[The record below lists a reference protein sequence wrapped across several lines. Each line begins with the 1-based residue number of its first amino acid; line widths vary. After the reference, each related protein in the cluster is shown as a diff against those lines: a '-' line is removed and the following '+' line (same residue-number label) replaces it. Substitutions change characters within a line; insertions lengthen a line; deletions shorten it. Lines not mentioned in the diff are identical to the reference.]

1 MKKTL
6 CECSLQKRTKMISIF
21 YLLVN
26 LATGFYRSYQLGLIE
41 FVGEYDGV
49 KAFSCISNTLVAF
62 ILAMFSALLIYAVYN
77 NHRQLM
83 MPWLFT
89 TILIACT
96 RDVYMLIRSF
106 FYASAGTW
114 LGVLYVTA
122 MVMQITLGMYL
133 WWVVYGFYHELK
145 DKENEKRKKDL
156 LVGNSSTNPA
166 TSDPV

>member
-1 MKKTL
+1 
-6 CECSLQKRTKMISIF
+6 MIK
-21 YLLVN
+21 LVN

-41 FVGEYDGV
+41 FVSLYVLLGEYDGV

-62 ILAMFSALLIYAVYN
+62 ILAMFSALLVYAVSN
-77 NHRQLM
+77 KHRQLM

-114 LGVLYVTA
+114 LGVLYVAA

-133 WWVVYGFYHELK
+133 WWIVYGFYHELK
-145 DKENEKRKKDL
+145 DKEDEKRKKDL
-156 LVGNSSTNPA
+156 LVCNSSTNPA
-166 TSDPV
+166 ISDA

>member
-1 MKKTL
+1 
-6 CECSLQKRTKMISIF
+6 MINASMPITF
-21 YLLVN
+21 FQLVN

-41 FVGEYDGV
+41 FVGIGVLYLIHFSIVASFLTARFLCVLLGEYDGV

-62 ILAMFSALLIYAVYN
+62 ILAMFSALLFYAVYN

-122 MVMQITLGMYL
+122 MVMQISMRIVVKYYSIKKFNLGLMRIVL
-133 WWVVYGFYHELK
+133 PLK
-145 DKENEKRKKDL
+145 
-156 LVGNSSTNPA
+156 
-166 TSDPV
+166 